1 MTAQGIDARR
11 TRQRRA
17 RERLTA
23 LLVLLGTAFLI
34 GCLVGC
40 LVGRIF
46 AAGPSV
52 EPPAAPADP
61 TVSTVPQSEAPAPE
75 GSQLAPESTPE
86 PVRHRDDIVSE
97 GRLLSY
103 ELQDIMQD
111 CCERYNVPYAL
122 ALAIAEVES
131 HFDPDAQSSTNDYGL
146 MQINKINHAW
156 LKDLGMDPLTYA
168 GNIEAGVYMIG
179 QQLEAYGD
187 PELAVMA
194 YNNGPTGARR
204 LWDAGIYQT
213 EHSRKVMEA
222 FERWT
227 SILED

>member
-1 MTAQGIDARR
+1 
-11 TRQRRA
+11 
-17 RERLTA
+17 
-23 LLVLLGTAFLI
+23 
-34 GCLVGC
+34 
-40 LVGRIF
+40 
-46 AAGPSV
+46 
-52 EPPAAPADP
+52 
-61 TVSTVPQSEAPAPE
+61 
-75 GSQLAPESTPE
+75 
-86 PVRHRDDIVSE
+86 
-97 GRLLSY
+97 
-103 ELQDIMQD
+103 
-111 CCERYNVPYAL
+111 
-122 ALAIAEVES
+122 
-131 HFDPDAQSSTNDYGL
+131 
-146 MQINKINHAW
+146 
-156 LKDLGMDPLTYA
+156 MDPLTYA